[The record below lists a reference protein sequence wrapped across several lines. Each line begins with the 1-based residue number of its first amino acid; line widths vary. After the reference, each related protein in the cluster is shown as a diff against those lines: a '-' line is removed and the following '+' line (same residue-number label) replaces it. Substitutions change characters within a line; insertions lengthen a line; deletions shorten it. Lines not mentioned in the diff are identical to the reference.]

1 MRNEALNKVLRL
13 TGSHRLAS
21 FIGIG
26 LLTLLFISAAI
37 LFSSDIAYA
46 GGSCNVGSPS
56 GNDNTSQIQ
65 SAIDQC
71 TSQGGGEVI
80 LTSGKTYTTGTLQL
94 KNNVTLNLNNA
105 TIQASDDEGDFHS
118 LKCPGCHA
126 FFIGTS
132 SGTHDIAIIGPGTIS
147 RPSTSTTY
155 AAMVEFWDSSYILVQ
170 DIVIDTSSAPSAAN
184 GFHLVSGASDHVT
197 FDGVTI
203 RGGRRS
209 NQSWGNDGM
218 DLQSSQHVV
227 VRNCDIDTHDDG
239 IAIASSSGSGEKNDD
254 IFIENCRVASDSA
267 ALKFGT
273 GSEYDIQNI
282 TYENITLHD
291 SPYGIRFS
299 IYDGAEV
306 SNITFRKI
314 TFESSVDRMVVCGG
328 GTDAGKNVYDC
339 QASVDRDGDGHKET
353 PGGYIHD
360 IIFEDLDL
368 YGGGKVDTGGH
379 HQASINNMERVTF
392 KNIRY
397 YGSSGS
403 APLAWFRDICGLSI
417 SGFSSHL
424 SGDPNQDLRID
435 SSVTNLRFDGSPP
448 SCGGVAPP
456 PPTPLPT
463 PAPTPAPTPSPTF
476 VDVPFSHWAHD
487 YIEALYQRGYTSG
500 CSTDP
505 LMYCPEETM
514 DRAESAVFVV
524 RGVQGANYS
533 PPQPSQM
540 TFSDVPLSEWYAKWA
555 DDLWE
560 NGYTAGCG
568 TNPLTYCPMQ
578 EHTRTEGT
586 VFFLRMMHGASY
598 VPPDPVGIFSDVS
611 INDWGAKWVEAAYN
625 AGLIPACETSPTLQ
639 FCPDDPLDRATAAFM
654 MVQAKGLNAQ

>member
-1 MRNEALNKVLRL
+1 MKKVVRNKILPSTR
-13 TGSHRLAS
+13 SHRFVSL
-21 FIGIG
+21 IGIG
-26 LLTLLFISAAI
+26 LLTLCFTLIVAH
-37 LFSSDIAYA
+37 LKSDIAQAA
-46 GGSCNVGSPS
+46 GTCHVGSPS
-56 GNDNTSQIQ
+56 GSDNTSQIQ
-65 SAIDQC
+65 NAINQC
-71 TSQGGGEVI
+71 SSSGGGEVI
-80 LTSGKTYTTGTLQL
+80 LTSGKTYTAGTIEL
-94 KNNVTLNLNNA
+94 KSNVTLNLNNA
-105 TIQASDDEGDFHS
+105 TIQAADDESDFRS
-118 LKCPGCHA
+118 LKCPGCHS

-147 RPSTSTTY
+147 RPSTSLTF
-155 AAMVEFWDSSYILVQ
+155 AAMVEFWDSSNILVKN
-170 DIVIDTSSAPSAAN
+170 IVIDTRSAPPAAN
-184 GFHLVSGASDHVT
+184 GFHLVTGASDHVT
-197 FDGVTI
+197 FEGVTI
-203 RGGRRS
+203 RGGRGS

-254 IFIENCRVASDSA
+254 ISIENCRVASDSA

-282 TYENITLHD
+282 TYENITLHN

-314 TFESSVDRMVVCGG
+314 TFEASVDRMVVCGG
-328 GTDAGKNVYDC
+328 GTGAGKNVYDC
-339 QASVDRDGDGHKET
+339 QASVDRDGDGVKET

-360 IIFEDLDL
+360 IVFDDIDL
-368 YGGGKVDTGGH
+368 YGGGRVDTGNY

-397 YGSSGS
+397 HTTSGS

-424 SGDPNQDLRID
+424 SGDPQQDMRID
-435 SSVTNLRFDGSPP
+435 SSVTNLKFDGSPP

-456 PPTPLPT
+456 PPTPT
-463 PAPTPAPTPSPTF
+463 PTF

-487 YIEALYQRGYTSG
+487 DIEALYQAGYTSG

-514 DRAESAVFVV
+514 NRAESAVFIE
-524 RGVQGANYS
+524 RGIHNSNYT
-533 PPQPSQM
+533 PSQPANQE
-540 TFSDVPLSEWYAKWA
+540 FDDVSLSEWYAKWA
-555 DDLWE
+555 DGLWDD
-560 NGYTAGCG
+560 GFTAGCG
-568 TNPLTYCPMQ
+568 TDPLVYCPMQ
-578 EHTRTEGT
+578 EHSRTEGT
-586 VFFLRMMHGASY
+586 VFFLRMLNGANY
-598 VPPDPVGIFSDVS
+598 VPPDPRGIFSDVS
-611 INDWGAKWVEAAYN
+611 DDFWGAKWIEAAYN
-625 AGLIPACETSPTLQ
+625 AGLIPACETQPGLR
-639 FCPDDPLDRATAAFM
+639 FCPDDPLTRAMAAFM
-654 MVQAKGLNAQ
+654 MVQAKGLEISNN